1 MPDQPMPPDRLNAV
15 GVLTRREIEA
25 RIVAPLVEALGERF
39 GQAEVQA
46 VLRETILRLAREQG
60 AQLAAS
66 LGGNTLT
73 DFARSLELWTRDDAM
88 AFTVTEQTP
97 ARFAFQVTRCR
108 YAELYRALGI
118 ADLGVLL
125 SCNRDAAL
133 MAGFNPA
140 VVFTRTQTI
149 MEGAP
154 CCDFCYTLPD

>member
-1 MPDQPMPPDRLNAV
+1 MSDQPMPPDRLNAV

-25 RIVAPLVEALGERF
+25 RIVAPLVEALSERF
-39 GQAEVQA
+39 GPATVQA

-97 ARFAFQVTRCR
+97 TRFAFQVTRCR
-108 YAELYRALGI
+108 YAELYRALGV
-118 ADLGVLL
+118 ADLGVIL

-154 CCDFCYTLPD
+154 YCDFCYTMQG

>member
-1 MPDQPMPPDRLNAV
+1 MPPDRLNAV

-60 AQLAAS
+60 AQLAVS

-73 DFARSLELWTRDDAM
+73 DFARNLELWTRDDAM
-88 AFTVTEQTP
+88 TFTVTEQTP

-154 CCDFCYTLPD
+154 YCDFCYAIRG

>member
-1 MPDQPMPPDRLNAV
+1 MPDQPIPPDRLNVV

-25 RIVAPLVEALGERF
+25 RIVAPLVAALGERF

-60 AQLAAS
+60 DQLAAN
-66 LGGNTLT
+66 LGGRTLT

-88 AFTVTEQTP
+88 AFTVMEQTP
-97 ARFAFQVTRCR
+97 TRFAFQVTRCR

-118 ADLGVLL
+118 ADLGVIL
-125 SCNRDAAL
+125 SCSRDAAL

-154 CCDFCYTLPD
+154 YCDFCYTVRG